1 MKEKILEALTEEFV
15 INLMKEFG
23 TDYKRTGKDIRF
35 LPVCHGGDNYTLV
48 YYNDTKMFNC
58 LTCCGFMDIFTLV
71 QKVLGC
77 DFNESIKF
85 LAEKLNITYV
95 GERRGI
101 KKSVDYELKHFLDNI
116 LDCNDIVRPN
126 IIPIQDTS
134 LLNYFDPE
142 TFYQGWIDEGI
153 SIESMRK
160 FGIRWYELDKYII
173 IPCRD
178 IDGNIIGVR
187 RRALNDTPK
196 YMPLIKQEFDYSFS
210 TGSVL
215 YGAYENKDII
225 SSTNKVII
233 FEGEKSVMKADTMFK
248 GKCPAVATYGSHITI
263 NQISLLQQL
272 NVQKAVLAYDY
283 DDNGEEEKFK
293 KIQERLNNYGINC
306 DYLFPDYEWY
316 LDIHDA
322 PIDKGKEVFMKLYK
336 NRLRGKK

>member
-1 MKEKILEALTEEFV
+1 
-15 INLMKEFG
+15 MKEFG

-48 YYNDTKMFNC
+48 YYNDTHMFNC

-85 LAEKLNITYV
+85 LAEKLGITYV

-101 KKSVDYELKHFLDNI
+101 KKPVDYEVKQCLQLLEQFSDTI
-116 LDCNDIVRPN
+116 RPVVT
-126 IIPIQDTS
+126 PIQDTS
-134 LLNYFDPE
+134 LLHYFDDE

-153 SIESMRK
+153 SIETMQK
-160 FGIRWYELDKYII
+160 FGIRWYELEKYII
-173 IPCRD
+173 IPCKD
-178 IDGNIIGVR
+178 MDGEVIGVR

-196 YMPLIKQEFDYSFS
+196 YMPLIKNEFDYSFS
-210 TGSVL
+210 TGAVL
-215 YGAYENKDII
+215 YGLYENKEII

-248 GKCPAVATYGSHITI
+248 GKCPAVATYGSHITV
-263 NQISLLQQL
+263 NQIALLQQL
-272 NVQKAVLAYDY
+272 NVQKVILAYDY

-316 LDIHDA
+316 LDVHDA

-336 NRLRGKK
+336 ERMRGKK